1 MILKNTVY
9 YNTAFLPQKGDLA
22 VENGVLAQVG
32 GSIPGRGI
40 DLSGCTVVPGFI
52 DIHTHGAMGGDTCDA
67 KEASLAGMSQH
78 LARHGVTSFCPTT
91 MTLPFDQLA
100 QSLRVARDYHG
111 YECGAYIHG
120 VNMEG
125 PYISA
130 AKKGA
135 QCGDYIRKPDFEEFL
150 KLHEIC
156 PVCLVDVAPEAEGAN
171 AFAAGAR
178 AYCTVSAAHTNS
190 DYETA
195 ARAFEAGF
203 SHATHLFNAMTQLNS
218 RAPGVVGAVFDSDSV
233 TAELICDGFHIAP
246 ATLRIAFQILGEE
259 RSVIVSDAMMAAGLA
274 DGDFELG
281 GQKVYV
287 RGGKALL
294 ADGTIAASTTN
305 LYDEFRNVLRFG
317 IPFRQALKSCTI
329 NPARVI
335 HADRET
341 GSIAQG
347 KRADL
352 LVLDRDMEI
361 RMVIIRGEI
370 VVNNEKA

>member
-1 MILKNTVY
+1 MIIKNARIYTPEH
-9 YNTAFLPQKGDLA
+9 TFKTGDLTIRDGRIAFGAPPLEGEEVLDANGAYALPGLVDIHFHGA
-22 VENGVLAQVG
+22 VGHDFCDADEAGLQAIADFEASKGVLA
-32 GSIPGRGI
+32 I
-40 DLSGCTVVPGFI
+40 
-52 DIHTHGAMGGDTCDA
+52 
-67 KEASLAGMSQH
+67 
-78 LARHGVTSFCPTT
+78 CPAT
-91 MTLPFDQLA
+91 MTFSEEILNGIMD
-100 QSLRVARDYHG
+100 VAAAHKNG
-111 YECGAYIHG
+111 QGADLVGI
-120 VNMEG
+120 NMEG

-135 QCGDYIRKPDFEEFL
+135 QCGDFIRKPDFEEFL

-156 PVCLVDVAPEAEGAN
+156 PVCLVDVAPEAEGSN
-171 AFAAGAR
+171 AFAARAK

-195 ARAFEAGF
+195 EKAFEAGF
-203 SHATHLFNAMTQLNS
+203 SHATHLFNAMTQLGS
-218 RAPGVVGAVFDSDSV
+218 RTPGVVGAVFDSDSV

-246 ATLRIAFQILGEE
+246 ATLRIAFQLLGED
-259 RSVIVSDAMMAAGLA
+259 RSVIVSDAMMASGLA

-287 RGGKALL
+287 RDGKALL

-335 HADRET
+335 HADKET
-341 GSIAQG
+341 GSIVQG

-361 RMVIIRGEI
+361 RMVIARGEI
-370 VVNNEKA
+370 VVNHDR

>member
-9 YNTAFLPQKGDLA
+9 YNEAFLPQKGDIA
-22 VENGVLAQVG
+22 IENGILTEVG
-32 GSIPGRGI
+32 GTQGGRGI
-40 DLSGCTVVPGFI
+40 DLSGCTVAPGFI

-67 KEASLAGMSQH
+67 REESLAGISRH
-78 LARHGVTSFCPTT
+78 LAHHGVTSFCPTT
-91 MTLPFDQLA
+91 MTLPFEQLA
-100 QSLRVARDYHG
+100 ESLQAARDYRG
-111 YECGAYIHG
+111 YECGAYIQG
-120 VNMEG
+120 INMEG

-135 QCGDYIRKPDFEEFL
+135 QCGDYIRNPDFNEFL
-150 KLHEIC
+150 KLYEIC
-156 PVCLVDVAPEAEGAN
+156 PVRLVDVAPEANGAN
-171 AFAAGAR
+171 EFAARAK

-195 ARAFEAGF
+195 AKAFDAGF
-203 SHATHLFNAMTQLNS
+203 SHATHLFNAMTQLSS
-218 RAPGVVGAVFDSDSV
+218 RAPGVVGAVFDNDAV

-246 ATLRIAFQILGEE
+246 ATLRIAFRILGED
-259 RSVIVSDAMMAAGLA
+259 RTVIVSDAMMASGLA

-281 GQKVYV
+281 GQTVYV
-287 RGGKALL
+287 RDGKALL

-335 HADRET
+335 HADKET

-352 LVLDRDMEI
+352 LVLDRNMEI
-361 RMVIIRGEI
+361 RMVIVKGEI
-370 VVNNEKA
+370 VVNHEA

>member
-9 YNTAFLPQKGDLA
+9 YNKAFLPQKGDLA

-67 KEASLAGMSQH
+67 EEKSLAGMSQH

-171 AFAAGAR
+171 EFAARAK

-195 ARAFEAGF
+195 ARAFEGGF

-259 RSVIVSDAMMAAGLA
+259 RSVIVSDAMMASGLA

-287 RGGKALL
+287 RDGKALL

>member
-9 YNTAFLPQKGDLA
+9 YNEAFLPQKGDIA
-22 VENGVLAQVG
+22 IENGILTEVG
-32 GSIPGRGI
+32 GTQAGRGI
-40 DLSGCTVVPGFI
+40 DLSGCTVAPGFI

-67 KEASLAGMSQH
+67 REESLAGISRH
-78 LARHGVTSFCPTT
+78 LAHHGVTSFCPTT
-91 MTLPFDQLA
+91 MTLPFEQLA
-100 QSLRVARDYHG
+100 ESLQAARDYRG
-111 YECGAYIHG
+111 YECGAYIQG
-120 VNMEG
+120 INMEG

-135 QCGDYIRKPDFEEFL
+135 QCGDYIRNPDFNEFL
-150 KLHEIC
+150 KLYEIC
-156 PVCLVDVAPEAEGAN
+156 PVRLVDVAPEAKGAN
-171 AFAAGAR
+171 EFAARAK

-195 ARAFEAGF
+195 AKAFDAGF
-203 SHATHLFNAMTQLNS
+203 SHATHLFNAMTQLSS
-218 RAPGVVGAVFDSDSV
+218 RAPGVVGAVFDNDAV

-246 ATLRIAFQILGEE
+246 ATLRIAFRILGED
-259 RSVIVSDAMMAAGLA
+259 RTVIVSDAMMASGLA

-281 GQKVYV
+281 GQTVYV
-287 RGGKALL
+287 RDGKALL

-335 HADRET
+335 HADKET

-352 LVLDRDMEI
+352 LVLDRNMEI
-361 RMVIIRGEI
+361 RMVIVKGEI
-370 VVNNEKA
+370 VVNHEA

>member
-9 YNTAFLPQKGDLA
+9 YNKAFLPQKGDLA

-40 DLSGCTVVPGFI
+40 DLSGCTVVPGLI

-67 KEASLAGMSQH
+67 KEKSLAGMSQH

-171 AFAAGAR
+171 EFAAR
-178 AYCTVSAAHTNS
+178 AKAYSTVSAAHTNS

-259 RSVIVSDAMMAAGLA
+259 RSVIVSDAMMASGLA

-287 RGGKALL
+287 RDGKALL